1 MARATKFLIA
11 ACLVLAIAYIFVLPA
26 FDVSPTALRAA
37 RNADLLFIS
46 IAAAAY
52 LLTTLQPQPCR
63 DLQLPTVD
71 AGPVSDLIDLTC
83 TRLC

>member
-1 MARATKFLIA
+1 MARLMKITIGVCLI
-11 ACLVLAIAYIFVLPA
+11 LAITYIVVLPA
-26 FDVSPTALRAA
+26 FNISPTALRAA

-52 LLTTLQPQPCR
+52 LLIALRRQPGR
-63 DLQLPTVD
+63 DLLVPAVFYS
-71 AGPVSDLIDLTC
+71 PSSDLIDLTC